1 VIQAGRFHLLEVIF
15 NDPGLPVIFQHAQS
29 VLLVLQLPKGI
40 FIDNVIVSR
49 VLEDA
54 RSYPRLDP
62 VK

>member
-1 VIQAGRFHLLEVIF
+1 MIQTGRFHLLEVIF

-40 FIDNVIVSR
+40 FIDYVIVSR

-54 RSYPRLDP
+54 RSYPWLVP
-62 VK
+62 VE

>member
-1 VIQAGRFHLLEVIF
+1 VIQAGRFHLLEVIL

-54 RSYPRLDP
+54 RRYPRLDP
-62 VK
+62 VR